1 MGGQAVQEAA
11 ASGASWLS
19 RFPELMVLSQD
30 DRDLLGERAAVVNL
44 PAGQT
49 IFAPG
54 HPAEQFLLVLEGTVR
69 VQQSAASGRD
79 IVLYRVSSGESCILT
94 TACLLSQDS
103 YYAEGLTETPV
114 TAVAVPRAAFDAL
127 MARSSQFR
135 QFVFSNY
142 AQRITDLLHVVEEV
156 AFERIDK
163 RLAQRLLERAGD
175 DGELSTT
182 HQDLASELGS
192 AREVVSRHLKE
203 FQRRGWLDLS
213 RGRIAVVDRDSL
225 AGLVAAD

>member
-1 MGGQAVQEAA
+1 MQEAA
-11 ASGASWLS
+11 ASGASWLG
-19 RFPELMVLSQD
+19 RFPELSVLSQD

-54 HPAEQFLLVLEGTVR
+54 HPAEQFLLVLDGTVR
-69 VQQSAASGRD
+69 VQQSAASGRE

-94 TACLLSQDS
+94 TACLLSEDS

-142 AQRITDLLHVVEEV
+142 AQRIADLLHVVEEV
-156 AFERIDK
+156 AFGRIDK
-163 RLAQRLLERAGD
+163 RLAQRLLERAGEN
-175 DGELSTT
+175 GELNAT

-192 AREVVSRHLKE
+192 VREVISRHLKE
-203 FQRRGWLDLS
+203 FQRRGWIDLS
-213 RGRIAVVDRDSL
+213 RGRIALVERAALSRL
-225 AGLVAAD
+225 AASD

>member
-1 MGGQAVQEAA
+1 MQGAA
-11 ASGASWLS
+11 ADGAAWVG
-19 RFPELMVLSQD
+19 RFPELSVLPQD
-30 DRDLLGERAAVVNL
+30 DQGLLKERSAVVSL

-54 HPAEQFLLVLEGTVR
+54 QPAKQFLLVLEGTVK
-69 VQQSAASGRD
+69 VQQSAASGRE
-79 IVLYRVSSGESCILT
+79 IVLYRVSNGESCILT

-103 YYAEGLTETPV
+103 YYAEGVTETPV
-114 TAVAVPRAAFDAL
+114 TAVAVPRETFDAL

-135 QFVFSNY
+135 QFVFASY
-142 AQRITDLLHVVEEV
+142 SQRITDLLHVVEEV

-163 RLAQRLLERAGD
+163 RLAQRLIARSGEG
-175 DGELSTT
+175 GELSAT

-203 FQRRGWLDLS
+203 FQRRGWIDLS
-213 RGRIAVVDRDSL
+213 RGRIAVVEPQALSRL
-225 AGLVAAD
+225 AASD